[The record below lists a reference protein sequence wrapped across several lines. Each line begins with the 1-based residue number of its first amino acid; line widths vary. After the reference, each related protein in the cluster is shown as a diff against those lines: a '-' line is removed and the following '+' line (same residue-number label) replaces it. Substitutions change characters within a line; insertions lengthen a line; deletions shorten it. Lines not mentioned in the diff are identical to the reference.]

1 MLAAIKVALPVLWVA
16 LAISAPASA
25 QSANDPNRPP
35 YAQNAARPA
44 PQQSASGS
52 AAASSAAGS
61 SAGVAGSGVSAGAA
75 LGANAATRKPQ
86 DGGPSAEERALFD
99 HANESRVLAGLP
111 ALHWDGQLAAAAR
124 RHCMVMVQHDA
135 LSHQFPGEEDMQQRI
150 SDSGA
155 GFSALAEN
163 VALAATADEI
173 HFAWMNS
180 AGHRA
185 NILDPKLTAVGISV
199 QPGNRGLYAVQDFS
213 LQVGNISMGQQEE
226 RVRELLSAAGVRPA
240 DNGGHTATSDAR
252 RACLQGDRYL
262 GKAAMVAR
270 FETSDLSKLP
280 DKLQSAA
287 ASGKYRSAAV
297 GACDAM
303 ASGGFTRF
311 RLAVLLY

>member
-1 MLAAIKVALPVLWVA
+1 
-16 LAISAPASA
+16 
-25 QSANDPNRPP
+25 
-35 YAQNAARPA
+35 
-44 PQQSASGS
+44 
-52 AAASSAAGS
+52 
-61 SAGVAGSGVSAGAA
+61 
-75 LGANAATRKPQ
+75 
-86 DGGPSAEERALFD
+86 
-99 HANESRVLAGLP
+99 
-111 ALHWDGQLAAAAR
+111 
-124 RHCMVMVQHDA
+124 
-135 LSHQFPGEEDMQQRI
+135 MQQRI

>member
-1 MLAAIKVALPVLWVA
+1 MLAATKVSLSMLLAA
-16 LAISAPASA
+16 LAMSATASAQSTSA

-35 YAQNAARPA
+35 YAQNSARH
-44 PQQSASGS
+44 SS
-52 AAASSAAGS
+52 AASSAAGS
-61 SAGVAGSGVSAGAA
+61 GAGSGAGSSVGSGASA
-75 LGANAATRKPQ
+75 GANAAMRKPQ
-86 DGGPSAEERALFD
+86 DGGPSGEERTLFE
-99 HANESRVLAGLP
+99 HANESRVLAGFP
-111 ALHWDGQLAAAAR
+111 ALHWDGQLAEAAR
-124 RHCMVMVQHDA
+124 RHCVVMVQHEA
-135 LSHQFPGEEDMQQRI
+135 LSHQFRDEEDMLQRI

-199 QPGNRGLYAVQDFS
+199 LPGNRGLYAVEDFS
-213 LQVGNISMGQQEE
+213 LQVGNLSMEQQEA
-226 RVRELLSAAGVRPA
+226 RIRELLSAAGIRSA
-240 DNGGHTATSDAR
+240 DKGEHAATSDAR
-252 RACLQGDRYL
+252 RACLQGDKYS

-270 FETSDLSKLP
+270 FETPDLSKLP
-280 DKLQSAA
+280 DKLQSPV
-287 ASGKYRSAAV
+287 ASGKYRFAAV

>member
-1 MLAAIKVALPVLWVA
+1 MNARLYAGIPMPAAKVLLAMLWVA
-16 LAISAPASA
+16 LAMSATASA

-35 YAQNAARPA
+35 YAQNAARQA
-44 PQQSASGS
+44 AQHSATGS
-52 AAASSAAGS
+52 SASSAAGS
-61 SAGVAGSGVSAGAA
+61 GAA
-75 LGANAATRKPQ
+75 PGANAARPKLQ
-86 DGGPSAEERALFD
+86 DGGPSAEEQALFA

-124 RHCMVMVQHDA
+124 RHCVVMVQHDA
-135 LSHQFPGEEDMQQRI
+135 LSHQFPGEEEMQQRI
-150 SDSGA
+150 TDSGA

-199 QPGNRGLYAVQDFS
+199 LPGNRGLYAVEDFS
-213 LQVGNISMGQQEE
+213 LQVGNISMEQQEE
-226 RVRELLSAAGVRPA
+226 RVRELLSAAGIRAAA
-240 DNGGHTATSDAR
+240 DTGGHTATSDAR
-252 RACLQGDRYL
+252 RACLQGDGYL